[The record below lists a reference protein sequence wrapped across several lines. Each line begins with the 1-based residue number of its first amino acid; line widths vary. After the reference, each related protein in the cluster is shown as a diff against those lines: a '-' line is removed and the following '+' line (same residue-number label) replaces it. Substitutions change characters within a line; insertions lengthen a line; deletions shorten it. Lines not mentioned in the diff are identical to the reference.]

1 MRSPLAFG
9 KGRPPFFP
17 DDGAIG
23 PALAKLALIGDDIA
37 MKTLVPGRSAA
48 LRLGVAT
55 LIAGLAWPLGSV
67 TSRAAPSTPPPD
79 PTQLSLAVTGHA
91 DHAPDQMLA
100 TLTVESQSPSPAKAQ
115 ADVNRRMAALLAGA
129 RAVKGLRATTGS
141 YSVEPTDQ
149 KRTMWRA
156 EQTATLTF
164 DAAPDTAAAAPVR
177 KLIGTFQHDGVLL
190 DSIGAGLSE
199 AALRQTR
206 SAAITDAVG
215 QMRAEARAA
224 ATALGAT
231 VGPVTHM
238 QIATQSPIR
247 PMMMM
252 ATRAA
257 PSGPQVQA
265 GPISEKI
272 SLSATITLSNR

>member
-1 MRSPLAFG
+1 MLSPLAFG

-55 LIAGLAWPLGSV
+55 LIAGLAWPLDSV
-67 TSRAAPSTPPPD
+67 TSRAAPSTPP

-199 AALRQTR
+199 AVLRQTR
-206 SAAITDAVG
+206 SVAIADAVG

-231 VGPVTHM
+231 VGPVTRM

-265 GPISEKI
+265 GPISEEI

>member
-23 PALAKLALIGDDIA
+23 PALAKLALMGDDIA
-37 MKTLVPGRSAA
+37 MKTLVSGRSAA

-55 LIAGLAWPLGSV
+55 LIAGLAWPLGSA
-67 TSRAAPSTPPPD
+67 TTRAAPSTPPP
-79 PTQLSLAVTGHA
+79 TQLNLAVTGHA

-129 RAVKGLRATTGS
+129 RALKGLRATTGS
-141 YSVEPTDQ
+141 YSVEPTDR

-164 DAAPDTAAAAPVR
+164 DAAPDSAAAAPVR

-238 QIATQSPIR
+238 QIATRSPIR
-247 PMMMM
+247 PMMMMM

-257 PSGPQVQA
+257 PSDPQVQA
-265 GPISEKI
+265 GPISEEI

>member
-1 MRSPLAFG
+1 MAFG

-55 LIAGLAWPLGSV
+55 LIAALAWSLGSA
-67 TSRAAPSTPPPD
+67 TIRAAPSTPP

-129 RAVKGLRATTGS
+129 RALKGLRATTGS

-149 KRTMWRA
+149 KRTRWRA

-177 KLIGTFQHDGVLL
+177 KLIGTFQHDGILL

-206 SAAITDAVG
+206 SAAIADAVG

-238 QIATQSPIR
+238 QIATRSPIR

-265 GPISEKI
+265 GPISEEI
-272 SLSATITLSNR
+272 NLSATITLSNR